1 MAKVTAPAIEASGI
15 PAATP
20 PNKTPTANPS
30 GMLCS
35 VMANTKSVVRCQG
48 DLTPSVS
55 LKLIY
60 IFSNLNIDKTKFI
73 CTVLKISRNKQELNY
88 SYIYGIVENN
98 DITNLYILELLV
110 SSFA

>member
-1 MAKVTAPAIEASGI
+1 MN
-15 PAATP
+15 
-20 PNKTPTANPS
+20 NKKISFIQIQHNKLLNNFKYELS
-30 GMLCS
+30 S
-35 VMANTKSVVRCQG
+35 INRY
-48 DLTPSVS
+48 

-98 DITNLYILELLV
+98 DITNLYILN
-110 SSFA
+110 S